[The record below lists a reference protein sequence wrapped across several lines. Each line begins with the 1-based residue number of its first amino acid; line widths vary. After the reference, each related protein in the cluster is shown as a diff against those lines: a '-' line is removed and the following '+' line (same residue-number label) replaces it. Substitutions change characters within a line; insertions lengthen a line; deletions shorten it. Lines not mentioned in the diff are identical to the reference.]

1 MALDGSV
8 NEIKSVD
15 DEGNIWLIKLSKM
28 GTKTNRWQL
37 SFFFNEKEFSLSKI
51 QSNQSAQN
59 MWELLQKLRV
69 SPPKEKKETKQELL
83 NSIPSPATSKPRPTK
98 RGKKE

>member
-69 SPPKEKKETKQELL
+69 SPPKEKKEEQPL
-83 NSIPSPATSKPRPTK
+83 NSIPSTKTAKPRPTK
-98 RGKKE
+98 RTKKE